1 MNEYD
6 YRHSEPVSGGYNLT
20 VSRTAEPVLGHMGR
34 YQKVREASS
43 RLVSTRRLV
52 VRAQITAGERGRD
65 RDTRLAEPEVRR
77 WIGRSLSDLVEDSVA
92 DPIQPAFR
100 AARVRYAEREPRAS
114 RGSVASEVSIIVA
127 IIREAA

>member
-52 VRAQITAGERGRD
+52 VRAKITAGERGRD

-77 WIGRSLSDLVEDSVA
+77 WIGRLWISLRRFVA